1 MKFTHLV
8 YGTFALLLLL
18 LPLGLSA
25 QEFSENPDP
34 TGQIY
39 GKQGTTEAMSKSQ
52 LTFYGKVTDVQ
63 YPLSEEGIPH
73 TFVTYS
79 ISKVIHGSVEGKR
92 EHQITLRFIG
102 GPTGDG
108 LYLLPPTVPKFNVG
122 DEDVLFVIDN
132 GESECPLVGC
142 TAGRIRIFHDR
153 VYTNAGQ
160 PVIGLENSRVL
171 AAGKPD
177 PALRVTRYPR
187 PDFEKLY
194 QRKEY
199 RKLLMEKAPDADL
212 KALRESYEKNVPKEI
227 SLKITHFPGEGEDSS
242 DKDEPRKN
250 VHSPDTTDVRKNH
263 LGVSDLLGT
272 LSRNARTVKHLLSPA
287 KSLDP
292 GKAFNAR
299 IPGPTK
305 PKAIAPPVKRAPIE
319 APTKAEQEE
328 LRMLQQQGFNPVL
341 KPAKQGGG

>member
-8 YGTFALLLLL
+8 FGAFALLLL

-34 TGQIY
+34 RGLIY
-39 GKQGTTEAMSKSQ
+39 GKPGTTEAMSKSQ
-52 LTFYGKVTDVQ
+52 LTFFGKVTDVR
-63 YPLSEEGIPH
+63 YRLSKEGIPH
-73 TFVTYS
+73 TFVTYR
-79 ISKVIHGSVEGKR
+79 ISQVIHGSVEEKGKHR
-92 EHQITLRFIG
+92 ITLRFIG

-108 LYLLPPTVPKFNVG
+108 LYLLPPTMPTFNVG
-122 DEDVLFVIDN
+122 DEDVLFVTDN

-142 TAGRIRIFHDR
+142 TAGRIRIRHDR

-160 PVIGLENSRVL
+160 PVIGIEKGRVL

-187 PDFEKLY
+187 PDFDKLY

-199 RKLLMEKAPDADL
+199 RELLMEKKPDADL
-212 KALRESYEKNVPKEI
+212 KALRESYEKNVPKAI

-250 VHSPDTTDVRKNH
+250 VHSPDATDVRENH
-263 LGVSDLLGT
+263 LDVSDLLGT
-272 LSRNARTVKHLLSPA
+272 LSSNARTVKHRLSPA

-292 GKAFNAR
+292 EKAFSAR

-305 PKAIAPPVKRAPIE
+305 PKAIAHPVKPAPIE

-328 LRMLQQQGFNPVL
+328 LRMLKQQGFNPVL
-341 KPAKQGGG
+341 KPAKQRGG